1 MAEIRRPTAGIDAAS
16 SAGETLQGL
25 ASQPK
30 VGGTAASGI
39 RVPFAEV
46 DIRTSIRP
54 TIAEIDLGAVQR
66 NLTRVRQKIGAGVRI
81 FGVVK
86 ADAYG
91 HGAVPVARAL
101 EPLCN
106 ALAVSLVEEG
116 LELRAAGIRAPILVL
131 GAYYNHHQEDVLAER
146 LTPVVYD
153 PADLDRFAA
162 AAARRNRRAEVH
174 VKIDT
179 GMSRLGIAP
188 AELEATLARISSHPS
203 LRLAGLCTHFAS
215 ADLPDATTT
224 DSQLA
229 QLRIG
234 IERAGQLGFDNLCN
248 HAANSAASVRFPAA
262 RLEAVRPGLALYG
275 AMPSELVALAGLE
288 GTLALRTR
296 VMAVREVAPGTGVS
310 YGGTWRAARPSRV
323 ATLPIGY
330 ADGYPRHVRGAEAL
344 VGGRRVP
351 IVGVVCMDMLMVDV
365 TDLPASALEGPVTLI
380 GRDGAEQITVDDL
393 ARWAGT
399 ISYEILCGISKRVPR
414 VLRDAAVT
422 SSPAPPRKSAGSP

>member
-1 MAEIRRPTAGIDAAS
+1 
-16 SAGETLQGL
+16 LQGL

-30 VGGTAASGI
+30 VGGAAVEGI

-54 TIAEIDLGAVQR
+54 TVAEIDLGAVQR
-66 NLTRVRQKIGAGVRI
+66 NLARLRQLVGPGVRL

-131 GAYYNHHQEDVLAER
+131 GAYYNRHQDEVLAER

-153 PADLDRFAA
+153 RGELERFAV
-162 AAARRNRRAEVH
+162 AAARRGRPAEVH

-188 AELEATLARISSHPS
+188 PDLEPMLARLADLPS
-203 LRLAGLCTHFAS
+203 LRLAGICTHFAS
-215 ADLPDATTT
+215 ADLADSSTTEVA
-224 DSQLA
+224 LA
-229 QLRIG
+229 QFGKGLA
-234 IERAGQLGFDNLCN
+234 RAAQLGFRGLIN
-248 HAANSAASVRFPAA
+248 HAANSAAAVRFPSA
-262 RLEAVRPGLALYG
+262 RLDAVRPGLALYG
-275 AMPSELVALAGLE
+275 AMPSEFVALPGLE
-288 GTLALRTR
+288 GALALRTR
-296 VMAVREVAPGTGVS
+296 VMAVRDVAVGATVS
-310 YGGTWRAARPSRV
+310 YGGIWRAARPSRV
-323 ATLPIGY
+323 ATLPVGY
-330 ADGYPRHVRGAEAL
+330 ADGYPRHVRGAEVL
-344 VGGRRVP
+344 LGGRRVP
-351 IVGVVCMDMLMVDV
+351 IVGAVCMDMLMIDV

-380 GRDGAEQITVDDL
+380 GRDGAEEITVDDL

-399 ISYEILCGISKRVPR
+399 VSYEILCGISKRVPR

-422 SSPAPPRKSAGSP
+422 VSPRPARPPTGTP

>member
-1 MAEIRRPTAGIDAAS
+1 
-16 SAGETLQGL
+16 L

-30 VGGTAASGI
+30 VGGTAAEGI
-39 RVPFAEV
+39 RVSFAEV

-54 TIAEIDLGAVQR
+54 TVAEIDLGAAQR
-66 NLTRVRQKIGAGVRI
+66 NLARIRGAVGPRVRVY
-81 FGVVK
+81 GVVK

-131 GAYYNHHQEDVLAER
+131 GAYYNRHQDDVLAER

-153 PADLDRFAA
+153 PADLDRFAD
-162 AAARRNRRAEVH
+162 AAARANRRVDVH

-188 AELEATLARISSHPS
+188 RELEATLARIAKRPS

-215 ADLPDATTT
+215 ADLADPAPTENG
-224 DSQLA
+224 LG
-229 QLRIG
+229 QLRAG
-234 IERAGQLGFDNLCN
+234 IARAEQLGFEQLVN
-248 HAANSAASVRFPAA
+248 HAANSAASVRFPEA
-262 RLEAVRPGLALYG
+262 RLDAVRPGLAIYG

-296 VMAVREVAPGTGVS
+296 VMSVRDVAPGTGVS
-310 YGGTWRAARPSRV
+310 YGATWRAARPSRV

-330 ADGYPRHVRGAEAL
+330 ADGYPRHVRDAAVL
-344 VGGRRVP
+344 LGGQRVP
-351 IVGVVCMDMLMVDV
+351 IVGAVCMDMLMIDV
-365 TDLPASALEGPVTLI
+365 TDLPASALDGAVTLI
-380 GRDGAEQITVDDL
+380 GRDGDQEITVDDL

-399 ISYEILCGISKRVPR
+399 VSYEILCGISKRVPR
-414 VLRDAAVT
+414 ILRDAAIT
-422 SSPAPPRKSAGSP
+422 PPAGRSPQSTGAR

>member
-1 MAEIRRPTAGIDAAS
+1 
-16 SAGETLQGL
+16 LQGL

-30 VGGTAASGI
+30 VGGAAAEGI

-54 TIAEIDLGAVQR
+54 TVAEIDLGAVQR
-66 NLTRVRQKIGAGVRI
+66 NLTRVRQAVGPRVRV

-131 GAYYNHHQEDVLAER
+131 GAYYNRHQDEVLAER

-153 PADLDRFAA
+153 RGDLEKFAA
-162 AAARRNRRAEVH
+162 AAARRNRPLDVH
-174 VKIDT
+174 LKIDT
-179 GMSRLGIAP
+179 GMSRLGLSP
-188 AELEATLARISSHPS
+188 RDLDPTLARLRELPS
-203 LRLAGLCTHFAS
+203 LRLAGLCTHFAC
-215 ADLPDATTT
+215 ADLADAAPTEAALAEL
-224 DSQLA
+224 SQGLA
-229 QLRIG
+229 
-234 IERAGQLGFDNLCN
+234 RAADLGFRDLTN
-248 HAANSAASVRFPAA
+248 HAANSAAAIRFPAA
-262 RLEAVRPGLALYG
+262 RLDAVRPGLALYG
-275 AMPSELVALAGLE
+275 AMPSEIVRLTGLE
-288 GTLALRTR
+288 GALALRTR
-296 VMAVREVAPGTGVS
+296 IMAVREIAPGTGVS

-330 ADGYPRHVRGAEAL
+330 ADGYPRHVRGAEVL
-344 VGGRRVP
+344 LGGRRVP

-365 TDLPASALEGPVTLI
+365 TDLPASALDGPVTLI
-380 GRDGAEQITVDDL
+380 GRDGAEEITVDDL
-393 ARWAGT
+393 ARWAAT
-399 ISYEILCGISKRVPR
+399 INYEILCGISKRVPR
-414 VLRDAAVT
+414 VLRDAPVMW
-422 SSPAPPRKSAGSP
+422 PAPGRKPTGAP

>member
-1 MAEIRRPTAGIDAAS
+1 
-16 SAGETLQGL
+16 L

-30 VGGTAASGI
+30 IASVDESF
-39 RVPFAEV
+39 VPFAEV

-54 TIAEIDLGAVQR
+54 TVAEIDLGAVQR
-66 NLTRVRQKIGAGVRI
+66 NVRRLRQTVGPAVRI

-131 GAYYNHHQEDVLAER
+131 GAYYNRHQDDVLAER

-153 PADLDRFAA
+153 RGDLDRFAA
-162 AAARRNRRAEVH
+162 AAARRGRRADVH

-179 GMSRLGIAP
+179 GMSRLGIGVGD
-188 AELEATLARISSHPS
+188 LEATLARFAELPA

-215 ADLPDATTT
+215 ADLPDPETTVEAL
-224 DSQLA
+224 DRFA
-229 QLRIG
+229 ACAR
-234 IERAGQLGFDNLCN
+234 RAAAAGFQDLVN
-248 HAANSAASVRFPAA
+248 HAANSAAAVRFSAA
-262 RLEAVRPGLALYG
+262 RLDAVRPGLALYG
-275 AMPSELVALAGLE
+275 AMPSETVPLPGLDPA
-288 GTLALRTR
+288 LALRTR
-296 VMAVREVAPGTGVS
+296 VMAVHDLAAGTAVS
-310 YGGTWRAARPSRV
+310 YGGFWRAPRPSRV

-330 ADGYPRHVRGAEAL
+330 ADGYPRHVHDASVLLA
-344 VGGRRVP
+344 GRRIP
-351 IVGVVCMDMLMVDV
+351 IVGAVCMDMLMVDV
-365 TDLPASALEGPVTLI
+365 TDLPEAALAGAVTLI
-380 GRDGAEQITVDDL
+380 GRDGAEVITVDDV

-399 ISYEILCGISKRVPR
+399 VSYEILCGISKRVPR
-414 VLRDAAVT
+414 VLLDAAAT
-422 SSPAPPRKSAGSP
+422 PRQPPNPTAAP